1 MVNPL
6 YVNDDSTI
14 AAIATAAG
22 MGGVGVIRISG
33 PAAFTIAHQI
43 THLDSIDS
51 HRAHFTSFY
60 SYDGQLLDKGLLIGF
75 KGPKSFTGEDVAEFQ
90 LHGGPALLQ
99 SLLEEALSMGAR
111 MAKPGEFTYRAFL
124 NNKLDLTQAEAVSDI
139 INASTKS
146 AVINAA
152 NSLKGNFSLQINDL
166 LKKLI
171 DIRMYIEA
179 CLDFPEEEID
189 FIEKGQIKSKIQS
202 IQQAIV
208 VLQETAAKGQMIQ
221 DGFQVCLVGKPNV
234 GKSTLMNLFSQEEV
248 AIVTNV
254 PGTTRDPVRASI
266 ALKGVPLNF
275 VDTAGIRETEDI
287 VEQAGITKT
296 REIIARSAL
305 VLVLLE
311 SLNEADDYLKQ
322 NILQDKSNV
331 IWLLNKIDLNNEPP
345 KVTDYAGQPFVAISA
360 KCGTGL
366 DLLEEQILRSLGLNY
381 LESNEQLFSSRQR
394 HLESLKQIDHHLIT
408 ALDQLDQ
415 PELVAEELTLAQK
428 EMSGI
433 TGEFSTE
440 DLLGEIF
447 SRFCIGK

>member
-1 MVNPL
+1 MVNSSF
-6 YVNDDSTI
+6 VNDDSTI

-60 SYDGQLLDKGLLIGF
+60 SNEGQLLDKGLLIRF

-99 SLLEEALSMGAR
+99 SLLEEVLSMGAR

-124 NNKLDLTQAEAVSDI
+124 NNKLDLTQAEAVADI

-202 IQQAIV
+202 IQQAIA

-248 AIVTNV
+248 AIVTSV

-266 ALKGVPLNF
+266 SLKGIPLNF

-287 VEQAGITKT
+287 VEQAGIKKTK
-296 REIIARSAL
+296 EIIGRSAL

-311 SLNEADDYLKQ
+311 SLDEADDYLKQ
-322 NILQDKSNV
+322 NILQDECNV

-345 KVTDYAGQPFVAISA
+345 QVTNYAGQPLVAISA

-366 DLLEEQILRSLGLNY
+366 DLLEEQILQSFGLNH
-381 LESNEQLFSSRQR
+381 LEANEQLFSSRQR
-394 HLESLKQIDHHLIT
+394 HLEALKQIENHLIA

>member
-1 MVNPL
+1 MVNSSF
-6 YVNDDSTI
+6 VNDDSTI

-60 SYDGQLLDKGLLIGF
+60 SNEGQLLDKGLLIGF

-124 NNKLDLTQAEAVSDI
+124 NNKLDLTQAEAVADI

-208 VLQETAAKGQMIQ
+208 ALKETAAKGQMIQ
-221 DGFQVCLVGKPNV
+221 DGFQVCLVGKPNA

-266 ALKGVPLNF
+266 ALKGVPLKF
-275 VDTAGIRETEDI
+275 VD
-287 VEQAGITKT
+287 
-296 REIIARSAL
+296 
-305 VLVLLE
+305 
-311 SLNEADDYLKQ
+311 
-322 NILQDKSNV
+322 
-331 IWLLNKIDLNNEPP
+331 
-345 KVTDYAGQPFVAISA
+345 
-360 KCGTGL
+360 
-366 DLLEEQILRSLGLNY
+366 
-381 LESNEQLFSSRQR
+381 SRACAYFKKYHQ
-394 HLESLKQIDHHLIT
+394 
-408 ALDQLDQ
+408 
-415 PELVAEELTLAQK
+415 
-428 EMSGI
+428 
-433 TGEFSTE
+433 
-440 DLLGEIF
+440 
-447 SRFCIGK
+447 